1 MVYLLKMVDLSM
13 AMLNNQR
20 VQTTNLSTP
29 FLFQQPAKIAPL
41 DLDETPGFW
50 IFSQA
55 MKTSSFL
62 YMSISVNMSQSYSVC
77 LGTPVFFQNSPI
89 WSPSGWSKPCMPAN
103 GGGRVAREMP
113 TCEDHSGQEPCFWVA
128 HEGEGQ
134 NLGLNINAIKTGR
147 LISVP
152 SDNLKI

>member
-1 MVYLLKMVDLSM
+1 
-13 AMLNNQR
+13 
-20 VQTTNLSTP
+20 
-29 FLFQQPAKIAPL
+29 
-41 DLDETPGFW
+41 
-50 IFSQA
+50 
-55 MKTSSFL
+55 
-62 YMSISVNMSQSYSVC
+62 
-77 LGTPVFFQNSPI
+77 
-89 WSPSGWSKPCMPAN
+89 MPAN
-103 GGGRVAREMP
+103 GGGRGAREMP